1 MELLAATD
9 WAAVSAWAALA
20 TVVVY
25 VVLGVFA
32 WRQIREARRLREEQ
46 ARLARSSQEEQA
58 RLARESWAEQARQ
71 SRQLQEE
78 QARPFVIVDFE
89 PGFLIYL
96 VVENIGRT
104 MARNVSITTDKPFE
118 STLNTPHELNE
129 TPLFRDSIPALPPRK
144 KIRILFDSAPARFES
159 DLPRAYDVTVRYQGP
174 SGQQYE
180 PDRYPLDL
188 SMYLGSAL
196 PPKGLPDLVDEV
208 EKIRKELAKW
218 TDGTRGLRVNAVD
231 RERQENAELHRYLTR
246 RFMRSARTD
255 GIATAARIFARD
267 RLLRALARRGFR

>member
-1 MELLAATD
+1 MTVMPKTD
-9 WAAVSAWAALA
+9 WGAISAWAAVA

-46 ARLARSSQEEQA
+46 AQLARKSQEEQA

-104 MARNVSITTDKPFE
+104 MARNVTITPDKALE
-118 STLNTPHELNE
+118 STLPDPDIDE
-129 TPLFRDSIPALPPRK
+129 TPLFREPIPALPPGK
-144 KIRILFDSAPARFES
+144 KIRVLFDSAPARLNS
-159 DLPRAYDVTVRYQGP
+159 DLPRAYEVTVRYEGP
-174 SGQQYE
+174 FGRIYE

-196 PPKGLPDLVDEV
+196 PPKGLPQLVEEV
-208 EKIRKELAKW
+208 EKVRKELAKW
-218 TDGTRGLRVNAVD
+218 TDGIRGLRVNTTD
-231 RERQENAELHRYLTR
+231 REKQERAQFRHFLTR
-246 RFMRSARTD
+246 RFVQSAKEDGIVPTARTY
-255 GIATAARIFARD
+255 ARD
-267 RLLRALARRGFR
+267 AWRRALARRGLH